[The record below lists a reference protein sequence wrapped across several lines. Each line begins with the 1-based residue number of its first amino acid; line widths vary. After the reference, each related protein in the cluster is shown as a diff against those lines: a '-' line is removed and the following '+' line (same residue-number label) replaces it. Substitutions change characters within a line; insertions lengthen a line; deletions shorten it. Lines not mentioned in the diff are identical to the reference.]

1 MSGYDNWSL
10 DGVQDECQAR
20 QIEFSSKDGVKTLS
34 SKLRTNDKLS
44 DVVDK
49 SGEVQKEKVKNIE
62 MGTDREVL
70 EQSKLPSKT
79 ISAQSDF
86 NISHD
91 YGMKGEIPQDPMSF
105 ESMQSREQRGSLTF
119 EERMT
124 LLRFER
130 EMALAR
136 EEFEVRGEERRQQAR
151 MEDKAFYLELERE

>member
-10 DGVQDECQAR
+10 DGVRDECQAQ

-70 EQSKLPSKT
+70 EQFKLPSKT

-91 YGMKGEIPQDPMSF
+91 YGIKGEIPQDPMSF

-130 EMALAR
+130 EMALA
-136 EEFEVRGEERRQQAR
+136 
-151 MEDKAFYLELERE
+151 